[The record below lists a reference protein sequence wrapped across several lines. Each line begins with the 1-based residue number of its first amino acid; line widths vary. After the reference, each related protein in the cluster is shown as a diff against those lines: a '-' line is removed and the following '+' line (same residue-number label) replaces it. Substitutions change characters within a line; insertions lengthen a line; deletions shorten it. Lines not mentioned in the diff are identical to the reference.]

1 MHQSDVRDAPIAYDH
16 SLTGG
21 VTILSKRLA
30 VLCASTG
37 QLRNTGMVSVDLA
50 AFARLPHIVPGCS
63 VELFTFKESGPPA
76 YSSNEL
82 PFIHRDLFCEEQRYL
97 ESDAFLFWG
106 DFPHARYYWRYGRD
120 GRKADDPTVLRTN
133 WLTSLS
139 PERLSTAT
147 IFGTTVM
154 TNTAEDMVDD
164 KEYAHRFRRLMTGA
178 GSVLMRDAV
187 SAAKVSVFR
196 GSEAS
201 LGCDPA
207 FLLRKDDLKLLA
219 NYREPLSP
227 SGVGVFF
234 GRTPR
239 KLRMLRFATALA
251 RGLGERARWLPWF
264 VQKSHVRWA
273 VRSQGIAFQNR
284 PLGPRELLSELASCR
299 FVVTDTYHVCVN
311 AWRAGV
317 PAICIGSAFGPMH
330 TPVTEKK
337 KEILYEML
345 DARPFYIH
353 VEQLNRRGALID
365 RLVTQL
371 EASVVAAQV
380 AEEAALQSR
389 TAELRLTA
397 ALAKAL
403 GG

>member
-1 MHQSDVRDAPIAYDH
+1 M
-16 SLTGG
+16 
-21 VTILSKRLA
+21 SKRLA
-30 VLCASTG
+30 VVCASMG
-37 QLRNTGMVSVDLA
+37 QLRNTGMASVDLA
-50 AFARLPHIVPGCS
+50 AFARLRDLVPGCS

-76 YSSNEL
+76 YQKSEL
-82 PFIHRDLFCEEQRYL
+82 PFTYRDLFSEDERYL
-97 ESDAFLFWG
+97 DSDAFLFWG

-120 GRKADDPTVLRTN
+120 GRQADDPTVLRTN
-133 WLTSLS
+133 WLSTLS

-147 IFGTTVM
+147 IFGTTVI
-154 TNTAEDMVDD
+154 TNTAEDMVED
-164 KEYAHRFRRLMTGA
+164 KEYAHRYRRLMGGA

-196 GSEAS
+196 GSETS

-207 FLLRKDDLKLLA
+207 FLLRGADLSLLPD
-219 NYREPLSP
+219 YREAASP
-227 SGVGVFF
+227 HGVGVFF

-239 KLRMLRFATALA
+239 KLRMLRFAALLA

-264 VQKSHVRWA
+264 RQKSHVRWA
-273 VRSQGIAFQNR
+273 VRSHGLAFPNR
-284 PLGPRELLSELASCR
+284 PFGPGQLLSELASCR
-299 FVVTDTYHVCVN
+299 FVVTDTYHLCVN

-345 DARPFYIH
+345 GARPFYVH
-353 VEQLNRRGALID
+353 VEELNRPGALID

-371 EASVVAAQV
+371 EAGLVAGLV

-389 TAELRLTA
+389 MAESRLTA
-397 ALAKAL
+397 GLAKAL